1 MRFLTVFVALT
12 ALLSVSAARDESP
25 TADFVRQHL
34 NSIGT
39 DQARA
44 AAKNLVAEG
53 TVTFQILNRGPQTWE
68 GPATLVSEGNKL
80 ASSMTFPSA
89 FSSTEWFVRDDKK
102 TSTAGHPGWTQFG
115 NFIKVHNEILTEG
128 LWGGVLSTGW
138 ALSHLDEHR
147 AKLQD
152 RGVMKEDG
160 VRLHRIDYFPKKRSD
175 LEIHLYFEPDT
186 FRHVMT
192 VYLMTIA
199 EPSGDACY
207 NRVSH
212 SVDLCPAQNGRTGD
226 VARSMSYRLEERFGD
241 FKNVDNLTLPAR
253 WIIRFTYGAVY
264 KGDIHQYDITE
275 TKISS
280 NMTLDPKSFELK

>member
-1 MRFLTVFVALT
+1 MRFLAAFVALT
-12 ALLSVSAARDESP
+12 ALLSVSVAKDEP
-25 TADFVRQHL
+25 PAADFVTQHL
-34 NSIGT
+34 HSIGT

-44 AAKNLVAEG
+44 AVKNLVAEG

-68 GPATLVSEGNKL
+68 GPATLVSEGDRLDSLMK
-80 ASSMTFPSA
+80 FPSA
-89 FSSTEWFVRDDKK
+89 VSRNEWFVRDDKK
-102 TSTAGHPGWTQFG
+102 TSIGRHPGGTEFG

-138 ALSHLDEHR
+138 SLSHLDEHR

-152 RGVMKEDG
+152 RGVMKVDG
-160 VRLHRIDYFPKKRSD
+160 IDLLRIDYIPKKRSD

-192 VYLMTIA
+192 VYLITIA
-199 EPSGDACY
+199 APPSGDVCI
-207 NRVSH
+207 SGKH
-212 SVDLCPAQNGRTGD
+212 SADPCRNQSRPTGNP
-226 VARSMSYRLEERFGD
+226 RNMRYRLEERFGD
-241 FKNVDNLTLPAR
+241 FKSVDNLTLPAR

-275 TKISS
+275 KKISS
-280 NMTLDPKSFELK
+280 NVTLDPKSFELR